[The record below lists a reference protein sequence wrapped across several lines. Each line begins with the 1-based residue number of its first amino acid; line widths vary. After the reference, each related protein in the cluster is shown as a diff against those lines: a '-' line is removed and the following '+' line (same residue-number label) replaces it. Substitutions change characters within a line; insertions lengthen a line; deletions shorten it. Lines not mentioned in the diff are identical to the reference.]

1 MTLPTTIFLYI
12 ATAVSVAA
20 FFIYFLDKC
29 LAKAGAWRVP
39 EKVLLS
45 LSVLFGGVG
54 GLASMLLF
62 RHKTKHWYFYLAN
75 ILGILLTLGVGAIC
89 EYLGGGDIF

>member
-62 RHKTKHWYFYLAN
+62 RHKTKHWYFKYGMPL
-75 ILGILLTLGVGAIC
+75 ILVVQVVLINYITN
-89 EYLGGGDIF
+89 

>member
-62 RHKTKHWYFYLAN
+62 RHKTKHWYFVIGMPA
-75 ILGILLTLGVGAIC
+75 ILFSQVIAVGIGF
-89 EYLGGGDIF
+89 YLGLF